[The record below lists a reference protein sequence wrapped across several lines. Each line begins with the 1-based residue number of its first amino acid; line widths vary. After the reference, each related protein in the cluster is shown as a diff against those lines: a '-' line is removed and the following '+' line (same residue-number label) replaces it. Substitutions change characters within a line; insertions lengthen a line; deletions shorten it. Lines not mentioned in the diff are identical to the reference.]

1 QILEKQIQELR
12 SRQRE
17 GELIHQI
24 ALSGF
29 ATGPLPTAARTLDT
43 VTLDE
48 LLVAG
53 VHGFPVAPLPVAEG
67 RLGNILDGQV
77 DVRPAVHIAHGP
89 LVDQSA
95 HCLADL
101 VFVAPNETRPVYRA
115 FVASVK

>member
-1 QILEKQIQELR
+1 LGAGADGNAAPKSGLQRAAHTQHAARPAGGVARALQLGLVDVTQLGADEIGELQILEKQIQELR

-53 VHGFPVAPLPVAEG
+53 VHGFPV
-67 RLGNILDGQV
+67 
-77 DVRPAVHIAHGP
+77 
-89 LVDQSA
+89 
-95 HCLADL
+95 
-101 VFVAPNETRPVYRA
+101 
-115 FVASVK
+115 